1 MKVGF
6 LIYPRMQLM
15 DLVGPLEVF
24 EMWRHL
30 NPQLENYLIA
40 ENSERIPCGV
50 GVELEPHFTFMNAPD
65 LDLLIVPG
73 GYGRL
78 EQVTNPSVIK
88 FIQRQ
93 ARCCQKI
100 AAVCTGAFLLQAA
113 GILIDK
119 AVTTYWRALPELAL
133 DSSLTIAEE
142 RIVRSGKIWSSGGVS
157 SGIDLALALIADLAG
172 SQVAGKVQLMFE
184 YFPSQ
189 QVYDVSPDL
198 NDLPDYPHEAEG
210 EERRLPRYIQEYL
223 QSQ

>member
-24 EMWRHL
+24 EIWRHF

-40 ENSERIPCGV
+40 ENTERIPCGV
-50 GVELEPHFTFMNAPD
+50 GVELYSHFTVENAPD

-78 EQVTNPSVIK
+78 EQVANQSLIK

-93 ARCCQKI
+93 ALCCQKI

-113 GILIDK
+113 GVLVGK
-119 AVTTYWRALPELAL
+119 AATTYWRAIPELAL
-133 DSSLTIAEE
+133 DPTLTVAEE
-142 RIVRSGKIWSSGGVS
+142 RIVHSGKVWSSGGVS
-157 SGIDLALALIADLAG
+157 SGIDLALALIADFAG
-172 SQVAGKVQLMFE
+172 EQIAGKVQLMFE

-189 QVYDVSPDL
+189 QVYDSYPDL
-198 NDLPDYPHEAEG
+198 TDLPDYPREAKECV
-210 EERRLPRYIQEYL
+210 RRLPRYIQKYL
-223 QSQ
+223 QSK